1 MQMNEITNL
10 LFKKLYN
17 SKLDVDVELSIDDTA
32 NNAVQ
37 IQINVKPKYFN
48 DFAIFYGTKDR
59 VINFSSIF
67 EVDNIDH
74 LRAQNLFDKKD
85 HIFSNLIKED
95 NNTIHL
101 FKEILVEDFK
111 EEIIDEIIEFLNKDS
126 EITNYLISLKTR
138 KGNLNEA

>member
-17 SKLDVDVELSIDDTA
+17 SKLDVDVELSIDNTA
-32 NNAVQ
+32 NSAVQ

-48 DFAIFYGTKDR
+48 DFAIFYGTKDKA
-59 VINFSSIF
+59 INFSSIF
-67 EVDNIDH
+67 EVDNIDY

-85 HIFSNLIKED
+85 HMFSNLIKED

-111 EEIIDEIIEFLNKDS
+111 EEIIDEIIEFLNNDS